1 MSEVFF
7 INVFYDLRCYVRTR
21 TDASGMTRK
30 DNASSPELEAEYAL
44 SMSAGGGWSKIVII
58 DHFLLVWMKWG

>member
-1 MSEVFF
+1 
-7 INVFYDLRCYVRTR
+7 
-21 TDASGMTRK
+21 MTRK

-58 DHFLLVWMKWG
+58 DHFLLAMDKHGTEVSKLARS